1 MFSFNDEFDRL
12 KNEKKEEL
20 DRLKIEN
27 KKLKEKISYKFIED
41 WQSNRNYS
49 NTQSF
54 KTQTIHERIHRLKKQ
69 NEFFKDEANW
79 DCMWDLYLHFHFIYL
94 YFREKNCLGQSF
106 EKKHL
111 DPENNLTEKEW
122 DTFITYFQNG
132 FTQEATGIAHECFQ
146 NFLEEK
152 KELVKKAY
160 GTEDEEEEDK

>member
-27 KKLKEKISYKFIED
+27 KKLKEKISDKFIED

-111 DPENNLTEKEW
+111 DPENKLTEREW
-122 DTFITYFQNG
+122 NTFITYFQSG
-132 FTQEATGIAHECFQ
+132 FADEATKQISK
-146 NFLEEK
+146 LEPHSNLSKKSEK
-152 KELVKKAY
+152 GREGCSY
-160 GTEDEEEEDK
+160 